1 MTKNIE
7 VFENEEAEKF
17 LDYFVAYKKIAIL
30 LDNVKCMAAVNGEIS
45 LNSKE
50 PTLPNDISNEINDSH
65 LPTPIPTLFDK

>member
-30 LDNVKCMAAVNGEIS
+30 IDNAKWMAAVNGEIS
-45 LNSKE
+45 L
-50 PTLPNDISNEINDSH
+50 TA
-65 LPTPIPTLFDK
+65 